1 MQMSNAF
8 SASRLKIQRARKH
21 LSDLENL
28 VNDFVK
34 EAVGVYPNDCD
45 EIGVSYSAELLTD
58 IALAIGDAI
67 HNARS
72 ALDILVCDV
81 ARIRG
86 CKSIPTRLSFPVCK
100 TKSDLEARVNEIR
113 GLIGDTVS
121 NILVNDLKG
130 YGECDGNA
138 LLCALYELDISD
150 QHKLLIP
157 VLSQAIITGLD
168 AGNPTISFAKGQV
181 LADEPVIPSL
191 VKMIDL
197 VASVVD
203 KFDIFYG

>member
-8 SASRLKIQRARKH
+8 SASRLKIERARKH

-34 EAVGVYPNDCD
+34 QAAGVYPNDCD

-58 IALAIGDAI
+58 IALTIGDAI

-113 GLIGDTVS
+113 DLIGDTVS
-121 NILVNDLKG
+121 DILKN
-130 YGECDGNA
+130 ESDGNA
-138 LLCALYELDISD
+138 LLCALQELDISD
-150 QHKLLIP
+150 KHKLPIP
-157 VLSQAIITGLD
+157 VFSQTITRGSD
-168 AGNPTISFAKGQV
+168 AGNLTISFAKGQV
-181 LADEPVIPSL
+181 LADQPVISSL

-197 VASVVD
+197 VARVID
-203 KFDIFYG
+203 KVDIFYG

>member
-8 SASRLKIQRARKH
+8 SASRLKIERARKH

-28 VNDFVK
+28 LNDFVK
-34 EAVGVYPNDCD
+34 EAVGVYPNDCG
-45 EIGVSYSAELLTD
+45 EIGVSYSTELLTD
-58 IALAIGDAI
+58 IALTIGDAI

-72 ALDILVCDV
+72 ALDMLVCDV

-113 GLIGDTVS
+113 DLIGGTVS
-121 NILVNDLKG
+121 DILINDLKS
-130 YGECDGNA
+130 YGGCDGNA

-150 QHKLLIP
+150 KHKLLIP

-168 AGNPTISFAKGQV
+168 TGNLTMSFAKGQV

-191 VKMIDL
+191 VKMLDH

>member
-8 SASRLKIQRARKH
+8 SASRLKIERARKH

-34 EAVGVYPNDCD
+34 EAVGVYPNDCG

-58 IALAIGDAI
+58 IALTIGDAI

-121 NILVNDLKG
+121 DILVNDLKG

-150 QHKLLIP
+150 KHKLLIP

-168 AGNPTISFAKGQV
+168 AGNLTISFAKGQV